1 MTKDAL
7 DYFLQALGTLYR
19 VRRVYPPG
27 SKQIIQLASQ
37 ASQKLAEWGRTV
49 RITFL
54 GKDAI
59 VEDRKIDPVPMSFRG
74 LFQSLQQ
81 LGFERVQIEADA
93 DASDLTAWI
102 EHVVSKNRTLYQA
115 PKIVA
120 GSLNLEE
127 RVSPHSVLTRAIAGY
142 LGFLAE
148 ARGILSDLESK
159 KPEGI
164 VRAREVVCTIVARL
178 AIGKELFEPI
188 LELKNFDDYTFT
200 HALNVCV
207 LSSALARALRVPDE
221 MVNTVAMAGL
231 CHDLGKKEVPKE
243 ILNYNGPLKPEDRVL
258 VEKHPSFGA
267 RLLLEIPGVE
277 STYPLLPLVAYQ
289 HHMGANQSGYP
300 RVQNRMPEYTLHF
313 TSLLVAIADVY
324 DALRTVR
331 PYRPALTVAK
341 AATILIRDA
350 LAGKLHKGY
359 VSSFLLLLN
368 VLAAGRRV
376 VLSDG
381 RRGMIVETQTG
392 SPLCPMIGDDH
403 GRVLDLSAPSSPTI
417 WEVEEDGAPNAQEM
431 TAEQEVRKRISAS

>member
-1 MTKDAL
+1 
-7 DYFLQALGTLYR
+7 
-19 VRRVYPPG
+19 
-27 SKQIIQLASQ
+27 
-37 ASQKLAEWGRTV
+37 
-49 RITFL
+49 
-54 GKDAI
+54 
-59 VEDRKIDPVPMSFRG
+59 MSFRA

-81 LGFERVQIEADA
+81 LGFESVQIEAHA
-93 DASDLTAWI
+93 DVGDLTDWI
-102 EHVVSKNRTLYQA
+102 ENVVSKNQSPYQG

-120 GSLNLEE
+120 GSLNLE
-127 RVSPHSVLTRAIAGY
+127 RRASPHSVLTRAVAGY

-148 ARGILSDLESK
+148 TQGILSDLEFR

-164 VRAREVVCTIVARL
+164 ARAREVVCTIVARL
-178 AIGKELFEPI
+178 AIGRELFEPI
-188 LELKNFDDYTFT
+188 RELKNFDDYTFT

-207 LSSALARALRVPDE
+207 LSSALARALRVSDE
-221 MVNTVAMAGL
+221 MVNTIAMAGL

-243 ILNYNGPLKPEDRVL
+243 ILNYNGPLEPEGRLL
-258 VEKHPSFGA
+258 VERHPFFGA
-267 RLLLEIPGVE
+267 QILLEIPGVE
-277 STYPLLPLVAYQ
+277 LNYPLLPVVAYQ

-300 RVQNRMPEYTLHF
+300 RVQSRITQYTLHF
-313 TSLLVAIADVY
+313 ASLLVAIADVY

-350 LAGKLHKGY
+350 LAGKLHKEY

-392 SPLCPMIGDDH
+392 YPLCPMIGDDH
-403 GRVLDLSAPSSPTI
+403 GGVLDLSAPSAPTI
-417 WEVEEDGAPNAQEM
+417 WEVEEDTAPNI
-431 TAEQEVRKRISAS
+431 EQMPAGQQDQL

>member
-1 MTKDAL
+1 MAQDAL
-7 DYFLQALGTLYR
+7 DYFLHALGALFR
-19 VRRVYPPG
+19 LRRIYPPG
-27 SKQIIQLASQ
+27 SKQVLQSAKQ
-37 ASQKLAEWGRTV
+37 ASQKLAEWGQSV

-54 GKDAI
+54 GNDAI
-59 VEDRKIDPVPMSFRG
+59 VEDRRIDPVPMSFRA

-81 LGFERVQIEADA
+81 LGFESVQIEAHA
-93 DASDLTAWI
+93 DVGDLTDWI
-102 EHVVSKNRTLYQA
+102 ENVVSKNRTPYQA

-120 GSLNLEE
+120 GSLNLE
-127 RVSPHSVLTRAIAGY
+127 RRASPHSVLTRAVAGY

-148 ARGILSDLESK
+148 AQGILSDLEFR

-164 VRAREVVCTIVARL
+164 ARAREVVCTIVARL
-178 AIGKELFEPI
+178 AIGRELFEPI
-188 LELKNFDDYTFT
+188 RELKNFDDYTFT

-207 LSSALARALRVPDE
+207 LSSALARALRVSDE
-221 MVNTVAMAGL
+221 MVNTIAMSGL
-231 CHDLGKKEVPKE
+231 CHDLGKKEVPRE
-243 ILNYNGPLKPEDRVL
+243 ILNYKGPLEPEDRLL
-258 VEKHPSFGA
+258 VERHPFFGA
-267 RLLLEIPGVE
+267 QLLLEIPGVE
-277 STYPLLPLVAYQ
+277 STYPLLPVVAYQ

-300 RVQNRMPEYTLHF
+300 RVQNRIPQYTLHF
-313 TSLLVAIADVY
+313 ASLLVGIADVY

-350 LAGKLHKGY
+350 LAGKLHKEY

-403 GRVLDLSAPSSPTI
+403 GRVLDLSAPSAPTI
-417 WEVEEDGAPNAQEM
+417 WEVEEDDAPNI
-431 TAEQEVRKRISAS
+431 EQMPAGQQDRL